1 MLFSIYQLQ
10 LNLFG
15 LNTDGT
21 EQSVSTTG
29 GGHWGLLK
37 PQNRRKKI
45 IQNCKT
51 VKKNC
56 SKPITACKTIK
67 TNKVSHSSYPN
78 PNRSNT
84 EVKSGAKRDF
94 RSYERSVEA
103 KNCRSDRRK
112 TEKQKKKIENHIEY
126 QIRKTNAK
134 KWKICK
140 PQLTLQPQNR
150 KTDLK
155 DFQNRKIENSNA
167 PSYRGDCFIK
177 VNMTPSIMFV

>member
-1 MLFSIYQLQ
+1 M
-10 LNLFG
+10 
-15 LNTDGT
+15 
-21 EQSVSTTG
+21 
-29 GGHWGLLK
+29 
-37 PQNRRKKI
+37 
-45 IQNCKT
+45 
-51 VKKNC
+51 
-56 SKPITACKTIK
+56 
-67 TNKVSHSSYPN
+67 
-78 PNRSNT
+78 
-84 EVKSGAKRDF
+84 RDPW
-94 RSYERSVEA
+94 
-103 KNCRSDRRK
+103 RRK
-112 TEKQKKKIENHIEY
+112 TAAQIEEKPKNKKGKTENHIEY